1 MIIGL
6 PRPPEVLRSPA
17 AGDSAADDGGVR
29 RGPHPRGSDRAL
41 LAAELGRSSRPS
53 GPCRRQLVQVVRGGD
68 EAPLTGD
75 LRGTAQEELPEA
87 PDVFHDPEHRL
98 HRSLTQSVAAPP
110 PAAAQPLPHR
120 RDQSARPSAAR
131 VGRAGLPR
139 RWRPVAM
146 YARMCRC
153 CATRRLCSEQ
163 YPASAETSAAWR
175 PVLALIWT
183 TSGSNCAASVAC
195 GVTCCATTT

>member
-68 EAPLTGD
+68 EAPLTGERFTTD
-75 LRGTAQEELPEA
+75 NFYLDSGTATAVRGLHSKAAVSVLSQEELQM
-87 PDVFHDPEHRL
+87 
-98 HRSLTQSVAAPP
+98 T
-110 PAAAQPLPHR
+110 
-120 RDQSARPSAAR
+120 
-131 VGRAGLPR
+131 
-139 RWRPVAM
+139 
-146 YARMCRC
+146 RMSK
-153 CATRRLCSEQ
+153 A
-163 YPASAETSAAWR
+163 
-175 PVLALIWT
+175 PVLLLVCLVSLPIL
-183 TSGSNCAASVAC
+183 GGVAH
-195 GVTCCATTT
+195 GVTVGTVTGGSVPDPSNSAPTV